1 MLRRLFLFAFSFALS
16 VAASLVAT
24 YLVVLRPMRRTWGI
38 DPEESGRS
46 LPGDGLVPEAGLV
59 ETRGI
64 TIDAPPSAVWPWL
77 VQMGYGRGGWY
88 SYDQMDNNAASADRI
103 LADYQSL
110 VAGDV
115 VPTWPGGGFQVAEVD
130 AGRSLVLY
138 LDTAIVKAQQA
149 AAEGAV
155 PEETTKGLKAAGAM
169 GDLAMPEFKAS
180 WTFHLEP
187 VDAART
193 RVIERMRAWA
203 PDASPAQRLALPAF
217 GMGVFLM
224 TRKQLLGL
232 KARVERYGAGG
243 AEPVMPPAPEPAPV
257 EDVDAGL
264 AAGSVPA

>member
-1 MLRRLFLFAFSFALS
+1 MIRRLLFFALSFALS
-16 VAASLVAT
+16 LAASLAAT
-24 YLVVLRPMRRTWGI
+24 YIVVLRPMRRTWGT
-38 DPEESGRS
+38 DPDEADRP
-46 LPGDGLVPEAGLV
+46 LPGDGLVPEASLI

-88 SYDQMDNNAASADRI
+88 SYDQMDNHAASADRI
-103 LADYQSL
+103 LPEYQSL
-110 VAGDV
+110 VVGDV
-115 VPTWPGGGFQVAEVD
+115 MPTWPGGGFQVAD
-130 AGRSLVLY
+130 LDPGRSLVLY

-149 AAEGAV
+149 GAADAV

-180 WTFHLEP
+180 WAFHLQ
-187 VDAART
+187 AADGGRT

-203 PDASPAQRLALPAF
+203 PDPSPAQRLALPVF

-232 KARVERYGAGG
+232 RSRVERHGA
-243 AEPVMPPAPEPAPV
+243 AVSDPVIPPAPEPAP
-257 EDVDAGL
+257 EGL
-264 AAGSVPA
+264 PS